1 MKKESNGSCH
11 SLIIFKHK
19 CKEMAI
25 ATINIST
32 DYKPILDRCNIQCA
46 NLTAVGSDVNILDK
60 RSSPKYTEITVPIF
74 HIIKNGNG
82 VMC

>member
-1 MKKESNGSCH
+1 MQGDGYS
-11 SLIIFKHK
+11 HK
-19 CKEMAI
+19 TFLK
-25 ATINIST
+25 TTN
-32 DYKPILDRCNIQCA
+32 PLLDRCNRQCA